1 MISRHYIL
9 SLIAVGLVMGCGSHP
24 PIAPAPPT
32 LQMAV
37 PGREGYTLQ
46 PGDLL
51 SVKFY
56 YNPELNEDLVIRP
69 DGKVSLQLIGD
80 VVAAGQSPAG
90 LATELTKRYASEL
103 ATPSV
108 TVIVRQFGDER
119 VYVSGEVGKQGIVS
133 LTDGMT
139 LYQAIQAAGGFL
151 DTAHRKQVILVR
163 RSAEGKAVGVA
174 IDVRAIESGNDPDQ
188 DVPLQPLDMVFVPK
202 SKIADV
208 NVYVDQYIRK
218 NLPPIPFAFGL

>member
-1 MISRHYIL
+1 MIIKHHIV
-9 SLIAVGLVMGCGSHP
+9 SLIALGLVTGCASHP
-24 PIAPAPPT
+24 PIAPAPAT
-32 LQMAV
+32 LQTGA
-37 PGREGYTLQ
+37 PGREGYMLQ

-69 DGKVSLQLIGD
+69 DGKISLQLIGD

-90 LATELTKRYASEL
+90 MATELTKRYASEL

-119 VYVSGEVGKQGIVS
+119 VYVSGEVAKSGIVP

-151 DTAHRKQVILVR
+151 DTAHKKQVILVR
-163 RSAEGKAVGVA
+163 RSADGTAVGVA
-174 IDVRAIESGNDPDQ
+174 IDIRDIESGNDPDK
-188 DVPLQPLDMVFVPK
+188 DVPLRPLDMVFVPK

-208 NVYVDQYIRK
+208 NMFVDQYIRK
-218 NLPPIPFAFGL
+218 MIPFPIPAYAF